1 MKNTNIHIHPFSHM
15 CVLLHSLSLW
25 ISLRERWRD
34 WKRNKHPCF
43 SQNNFK
49 FHLFKILQFHVR
61 SCSKEGVFLDI
72 YTFRII
78 LSFWWIDSIKFQH
91 YEMLMFTSD
100 NTSCLKSIFS
110 ISIDTMFMISI
121 FMIFSY
127 LFKLSVILSVM
138 TIFCKQ
144 RVISWILLYYTI
156 W

>member
-1 MKNTNIHIHPFSHM
+1 MNNLYPYQIFSSVLSFIGSANVSNYIFINVSPFT
-15 CVLLHSLSLW
+15 
-25 ISLRERWRD
+25 
-34 WKRNKHPCF
+34 
-43 SQNNFK
+43 
-49 FHLFKILQFHVR
+49 HV
-61 SCSKEGVFLDI
+61 SFYFTYSEGVFLDI

-144 RVISWILLYYTI
+144 CVISWILLYYTI